1 MLIFRKHSMKC
12 SEKSVKDTET
22 VLPVGNEKMPD
33 KSTIMKNLAI
43 ALLIVIIEFIA
54 YHCLK

>member
-12 SEKSVKDTET
+12 SEKSAKDTET